1 MKRTIFFVLSL
12 FSLIFLSCNIGSKE
26 EVLVESIT
34 LSETELTMNV
44 GDVKEIIPTV
54 FPENAVNKKLSYSLT
69 VEQICLCYEEN
80 GAIYIEAISEGEAKI
95 VVKSDNGKF
104 AECKVKVINNDPIE
118 GDDPTDE
125 LVIEYKVNHYKESL
139 EGKFELYES
148 EILKGY
154 KYTYTEAK
162 LKEYV
167 GYSTEFDLELGQEI
181 IEEGTEIDIY
191 YLRNE
196 YTITFNTG
204 DGSPVDS
211 IRAKYGATI
220 TVPENPTKKFHTF
233 LKWNPALP
241 ETMEKDLTVEAIWV
255 EDEKTDIGITIY

>member
-1 MKRTIFFVLSL
+1 MKRTIFFVLSI
-12 FSLIFLSCNIGSKE
+12 FSLIFLSCNTGSKE

-34 LSETELTMNV
+34 LSETEVTMKV

-54 FPENAVNKKLSYSLT
+54 FPENAVNIKLSSSST
-69 VEQICLCYEEN
+69 VEKICSCYEVN
-80 GAIYIEAISEGEAKI
+80 GVIWIEAISEGEAKI

-104 AECKVKVINNDPIE
+104 AECKVKVINDDPTE

-125 LVIEYKVNHYKESL
+125 LIIEYKVNHYKESL

-154 KYTYTEAK
+154 KYSYTEAK

-220 TVPENPTKKFHTF
+220 TVPENPTDRKSTRLNSSHR
-233 LKWNPALP
+233 L
-241 ETMEKDLTVEAIWV
+241 
-255 EDEKTDIGITIY
+255 